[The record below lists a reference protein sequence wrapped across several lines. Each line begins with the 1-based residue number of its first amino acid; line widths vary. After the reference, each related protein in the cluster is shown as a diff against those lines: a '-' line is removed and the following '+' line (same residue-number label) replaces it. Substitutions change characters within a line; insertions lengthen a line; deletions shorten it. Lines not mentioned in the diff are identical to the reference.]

1 MTVSL
6 SIKNVP
12 EELAEKLRERAK
24 RNHRSLQGEL
34 LAVLEEAAA
43 RRTLTVEEAYQ
54 HAKQR
59 GLRTASDSVG
69 IIRELRDGRNS
80 G

>member
-34 LAVLEEAAA
+34 LAVLEEATA
-43 RRTLTVEEAYQ
+43 RRALTVDEVYQ
-54 HAKQR
+54 HVKQR
-59 GLRTASDSVG
+59 GLRTASDSVE